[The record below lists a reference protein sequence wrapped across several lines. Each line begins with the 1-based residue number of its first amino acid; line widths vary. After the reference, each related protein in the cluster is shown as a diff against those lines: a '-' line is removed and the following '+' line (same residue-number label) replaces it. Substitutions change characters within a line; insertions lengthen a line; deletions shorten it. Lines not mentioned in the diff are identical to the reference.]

1 MKKKIIKIIVLV
13 LAGGLLVLVGYFW
26 GEKIGF
32 NTGYGNGWQ
41 AGYKDGFDTQKA
53 AIDLGAS
60 ASVGNPLDKIPTA
73 NPFED
78 SVNPF
83 K

>member
-1 MKKKIIKIIVLV
+1 MKKKIIKIVILV
-13 LAGGLLVLVGYFW
+13 LGGFLFIAGGYFVG
-26 GEKIGF
+26 EMVGF
-32 NTGYGNGWQ
+32 NKGYGNGWNN
-41 AGYKDGFDTQKA
+41 GYKDGFDTQKA
-53 AIDLGAS
+53 AMDLGAG
-60 ASVGNPLDKIPTA
+60 ASVGNPLDNIPTA